1 MSDFMVSKEL
11 LEMLNKGIARELQV
25 SIQYMWQHVM
35 AKGIEGAVVENTFR
49 QIAITEMKHAEILAE
64 RLVFLDGVPTL
75 NPDTVHIGHTLDAML
90 KENVQAEEEAMD
102 LYKQAIQLASKE
114 GDYTTRRMLE
124 EILSN
129 EEEHLDKFSTL
140 LVGMT
145 RPYTQPEF

>member
-1 MSDFMVSKEL
+1 MVSKEL
-11 LEMLNKGIARELQV
+11 LEMLNKGIARELQA

-90 KENVQAEEEAMD
+90 KENVQAEEEAID

-145 RPYTQPEF
+145 RPYTQPGF

>member
-1 MSDFMVSKEL
+1 MVSKEL

-75 NPDTVHIGHTLDAML
+75 NSDTVHIGHTLDAML

>member
-90 KENVQAEEEAMD
+90 KENVQAEEEAID
-102 LYKQAIQLASKE
+102 LYKRAIQLASKE

-145 RPYTQPEF
+145 RPYTQPGF

>member
-1 MSDFMVSKEL
+1 MVSQEL
-11 LEMLNKGIARELQV
+11 REMLNKGIARELQV

-90 KENVQAEEEAMD
+90 KENVQAEEEAID
-102 LYKQAIQLASKE
+102 LYKQAIQMANKE

-145 RPYTQPEF
+145 RPYTQPGF